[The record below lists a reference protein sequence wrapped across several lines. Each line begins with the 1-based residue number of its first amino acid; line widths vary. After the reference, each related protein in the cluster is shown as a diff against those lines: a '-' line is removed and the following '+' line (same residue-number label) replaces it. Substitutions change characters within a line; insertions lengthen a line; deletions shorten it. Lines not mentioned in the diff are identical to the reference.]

1 LSPMFVAS
9 SAWAGACATAPV
21 ATYEAAG
28 FTCNVGPVT
37 FSDIVVMGSTTG
49 SGVVTLTDFSPF
61 TTLVDGVTEYGFHLI
76 YAANTGTTPGSVADV
91 AWTYDVSGVPNLI
104 DAFEVYAGT
113 TTGTGTTDLSEV
125 LSNGATLSLT
135 MPGATSTTFS
145 PVGFLSAI
153 KDQSDFAGTAGSADT
168 SVLGNAFSVGTV
180 PEPSTWMMMFLG
192 FAGLGYAG
200 FRGSKQRPA
209 IG

>member
-1 LSPMFVAS
+1 MSISRHLALVTVATPLLGLSPMFGAS

-21 ATYEAAG
+21 AIYEAAG

-61 TTLVDGVTEYGFHLI
+61 TTVVDGVTEYGLHLI

-104 DAFEVYAGT
+104 DAFEV
-113 TTGTGTTDLSEV
+113 
-125 LSNGATLSLT
+125 
-135 MPGATSTTFS
+135 
-145 PVGFLSAI
+145 
-153 KDQSDFAGTAGSADT
+153 
-168 SVLGNAFSVGTV
+168 
-180 PEPSTWMMMFLG
+180 
-192 FAGLGYAG
+192 
-200 FRGSKQRPA
+200 
-209 IG
+209 